1 MKYNNQIKKFCEDKT
16 DLNEADIDYLIRQSE
31 AVLSSKEFMDKD
43 VFIDVKNI
51 YSDHAIVVFHRK
63 PHTKESLYEK
73 TVVGQSAFLENEPG
87 VLRTLQT
94 GVPSVGLRGQSQEGV
109 AIEQTVFPITR
120 GEKVIAT
127 LIVESDFSN
136 SFSSSF
142 SLKPCKG
149 DNSYIFQ
156 APSESSREDEVSLL
170 DYVEDAVLVFDQ
182 GGFLLHC
189 NQSAVIL
196 YRTKLGYLDS
206 VQGMH
211 YDNLS
216 LDGTIFSELVEDHFS
231 DSNKTVKYGKHYF
244 QVKCYPNARNHQ
256 TVITIRDISDL
267 QEKDKEIQESV
278 IASREINHR
287 VKNHLQ
293 TIISL
298 LRLQGAQVKESG
310 TKVAVAFEDCINR
323 IFSIAATYELLSSQ
337 EHEQIDLKSL
347 IEIVSSNLQRCFAE
361 RPDIQLKLE
370 LCDQIYLDHN
380 RASSLALVINELLQN
395 AYEHAFSNKKYQK
408 YKKNQCIRLQMTKND
423 DIIRLQV
430 IDNGSGYNVET
441 VGQEHLGLILV
452 QRFVDSKLSG
462 RLVTTSNHE
471 GTQVKIIFKV

>member
-142 SLKPCKG
+142 SLKPSKG

-189 NQSAVIL
+189 NQSAVLL

-256 TVITIRDISDL
+256 TVLTIRDISDL

-278 IASREINHR
+278 MASREINHR

-293 TIISL
+293 TII
-298 LRLQGAQVKESG
+298 
-310 TKVAVAFEDCINR
+310 
-323 IFSIAATYELLSSQ
+323 SIAATYELLSSQ

-395 AYEHAFSNKKYQK
+395 AYEHAFSNKKHQK
-408 YKKNQCIRLQMTKND
+408 NKKNQCIRLQMTKND
-423 DIIRLQV
+423 DIIRIQV

-441 VGQEHLGLILV
+441 VDQEHLGLILV

-462 RLVTTSNHE
+462 RLVTTSNNE
-471 GTQVKIIFKV
+471 GTRVKIIFKV

>member
-109 AIEQTVFPITR
+109 AIEQTVFPIVR

-142 SLKPCKG
+142 SLQQSKG
-149 DNSYIFQ
+149 DHSYIFQ
-156 APSESSREDEVSLL
+156 APKESVREDEVSLL

-189 NQSAVIL
+189 NQSAVLL
-196 YRTKLGYLDS
+196 YRSKLGYLES
-206 VQGMH
+206 IQGMH

-216 LDGTIFSELVEDHFS
+216 LDGTVFSELIGDHFS
-231 DSNKTVKYGKHYF
+231 DRNKAIKYGKHYF

-256 TVITIRDISDL
+256 TILTIRDVTEL
-267 QEKDKEIQESV
+267 QSKEKEIQENL

-298 LRLQGAQVKESG
+298 LRLQGAQVKDSG
-310 TKVAVAFEDCINR
+310 TKVAFEDCINR
-323 IFSIAATYELLSSQ
+323 IFSIAATYELLSNQ
-337 EHEQIDLKSL
+337 EHEKISLKPL
-347 IEIVSSNLQRCFAE
+347 IEIVSSNIQRCFAE
-361 RPDIQLKLE
+361 RTDVQLRLNVCE
-370 LCDQIYLDHN
+370 DIYLDHN
-380 RASSLALVINELLQN
+380 RASSLALVVNELLQN
-395 AYEHAFSNKKYQK
+395 SYEHAFVSKKHKKNQ
-408 YKKNQCIRLQMTKND
+408 KNQCIRLQITKND
-423 DIIRLQV
+423 DIIRIQV

-452 QRFVDSKLSG
+452 QRFVESKLSG
-462 RLVTTSNHE
+462 RLVINSNHE
-471 GTQVKIIFKV
+471 GTQVKIIFKM

>member
-142 SLKPCKG
+142 SLKPSKG

-156 APSESSREDEVSLL
+156 APSESSREDEVS
-170 DYVEDAVLVFDQ
+170 
-182 GGFLLHC
+182 
-189 NQSAVIL
+189 
-196 YRTKLGYLDS
+196 
-206 VQGMH
+206 
-211 YDNLS
+211 
-216 LDGTIFSELVEDHFS
+216 
-231 DSNKTVKYGKHYF
+231 
-244 QVKCYPNARNHQ
+244 
-256 TVITIRDISDL
+256 
-267 QEKDKEIQESV
+267 
-278 IASREINHR
+278 
-287 VKNHLQ
+287 
-293 TIISL
+293 
-298 LRLQGAQVKESG
+298 
-310 TKVAVAFEDCINR
+310 
-323 IFSIAATYELLSSQ
+323 
-337 EHEQIDLKSL
+337 
-347 IEIVSSNLQRCFAE
+347 
-361 RPDIQLKLE
+361 
-370 LCDQIYLDHN
+370 
-380 RASSLALVINELLQN
+380 
-395 AYEHAFSNKKYQK
+395 
-408 YKKNQCIRLQMTKND
+408 
-423 DIIRLQV
+423 
-430 IDNGSGYNVET
+430 
-441 VGQEHLGLILV
+441 
-452 QRFVDSKLSG
+452 
-462 RLVTTSNHE
+462 
-471 GTQVKIIFKV
+471 

>member
-1 MKYNNQIKKFCEDKT
+1 M
-16 DLNEADIDYLIRQSE
+16 
-31 AVLSSKEFMDKD
+31 
-43 VFIDVKNI
+43 
-51 YSDHAIVVFHRK
+51 
-63 PHTKESLYEK
+63 
-73 TVVGQSAFLENEPG
+73 
-87 VLRTLQT
+87 
-94 GVPSVGLRGQSQEGV
+94 
-109 AIEQTVFPITR
+109 
-120 GEKVIAT
+120 
-127 LIVESDFSN
+127 
-136 SFSSSF
+136 
-142 SLKPCKG
+142 
-149 DNSYIFQ
+149 
-156 APSESSREDEVSLL
+156 
-170 DYVEDAVLVFDQ
+170 
-182 GGFLLHC
+182 
-189 NQSAVIL
+189 
-196 YRTKLGYLDS
+196 
-206 VQGMH
+206 
-211 YDNLS
+211 
-216 LDGTIFSELVEDHFS
+216 
-231 DSNKTVKYGKHYF
+231 
-244 QVKCYPNARNHQ
+244 
-256 TVITIRDISDL
+256 
-267 QEKDKEIQESV
+267 

-310 TKVAVAFEDCINR
+310 TKVAFEDCINR

-347 IEIVSSNLQRCFAE
+347 IEIVSYNLQRCFAE

-408 YKKNQCIRLQMTKND
+408 NKKNQCIRLQMTKND
-423 DIIRLQV
+423 DIIRIQV

-462 RLVTTSNHE
+462 RLVTTSNYE

>member
-1 MKYNNQIKKFCEDKT
+1 MKHNNQIKKFCEDKT

-142 SLKPCKG
+142 SLKPSKG

-189 NQSAVIL
+189 NQSAVLL
-196 YRTKLGYLDS
+196 YRTKLGYLDR

-216 LDGTIFSELVEDHFS
+216 LDGTIFSELVADHFS
-231 DSNKTVKYGKHYF
+231 DGNKTVKYGKHYF

-256 TVITIRDISDL
+256 TVITIRDITEL
-267 QEKDKEIQESV
+267 QEKDKEIQESAM
-278 IASREINHR
+278 ASREINHR

-310 TKVAVAFEDCINR
+310 TKVAFEDCINR

-337 EHEQIDLKSL
+337 EHEQIDLRFL
-347 IEIVSSNLQRCFAE
+347 IEIVSSNLQRCYAE
-361 RPDIQLKLE
+361 RPDIQLKLK
-370 LCDQIYLDHN
+370 LCDGIYLDHN

-408 YKKNQCIRLQMTKND
+408 NKKNQCIRLQMTKND
-423 DIIRLQV
+423 DIIRIQV

-462 RLVTTSNHE
+462 RLVTISNDE